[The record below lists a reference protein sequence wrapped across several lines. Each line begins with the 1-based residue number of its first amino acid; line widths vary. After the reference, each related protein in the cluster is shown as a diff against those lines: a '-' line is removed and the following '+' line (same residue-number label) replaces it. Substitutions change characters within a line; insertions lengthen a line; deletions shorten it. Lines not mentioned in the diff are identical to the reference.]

1 VLGFWFRKLDDSRQ
15 FYFAGGRRF
24 YIGDTE
30 VLLEVATQGDPA
42 AIHRW
47 ILMYEV
53 LEDVWLPIAPFTLLI
68 PIATLLSV
76 RHALGFL
83 ARGAQ
88 QAERVDPANPGQV
101 IDFAEVPSE
110 AAPFVLAIHRLLEKV
125 SRLMHSYRVF
135 VGCATHELR
144 TPLAAM
150 LIEVEK
156 IADPRARVLE
166 NDVIDM
172 AESVS
177 RLLTLIHLQG
187 VHPLDLVDVD
197 VGVIVWDTIE
207 SLRSWARALG
217 HEIDLDVQEAGTV
230 RGDPVAMREAIRNL
244 VENAV
249 KHTRAGTP
257 IRVTAASGSTIIVE
271 DGGPGLPQSWDR
283 LFEPFQRGSPS
294 KGGAGLGLT
303 IVRRAIDLH
312 QGSIEVGRSA
322 LGGALFRV
330 RFA

>member
-1 VLGFWFRKLDDSRQ
+1 
-15 FYFAGGRRF
+15 
-24 YIGDTE
+24 
-30 VLLEVATQGDPA
+30 
-42 AIHRW
+42 
-47 ILMYEV
+47 
-53 LEDVWLPIAPFTLLI
+53 
-68 PIATLLSV
+68 
-76 RHALGFL
+76 
-83 ARGAQ
+83 
-88 QAERVDPANPGQV
+88 
-101 IDFAEVPSE
+101 
-110 AAPFVLAIHRLLEKV
+110 
-125 SRLMHSYRVF
+125 
-135 VGCATHELR
+135 
-144 TPLAAM
+144 M